1 MNPKVMKNELT
12 EEQIKELEML
22 ATEIEA
28 EAIQM
33 KLDYEMTGSEHSGS
47 VVFINQESP
56 LLDDENTELGTT
68 MLVSSTQRIKRKLE
82 EEGEDNDSNG

>member
-1 MNPKVMKNELT
+1 MSELT
-12 EEQIKELEML
+12 KEQQKELEL
-22 ATEIEA
+22 IASEIEA

-33 KLDYEMTGSEHSGS
+33 RLDYEATGSEHSGS

-68 MLVSSTQRIKRKLE
+68 MVVNTTQRIKKYLE
-82 EEGEDNDSNG
+82 SKEDDGTD

>member
-33 KLDYEMTGSEHSGS
+33 KLDYEMTGAEHSGS

-68 MLVSSTQRIKRKLE
+68 MVVNTTQRIKKYLE
-82 EEGEDNDSNG
+82 NKDDD